1 MRYGLKRLEPTLT
14 GDLDLNDEIALVRV
28 TIEDLV
34 QMLNQQVELH
44 QRVAIGSLIREAVAD
59 LSQII
64 DKAAR
69 LPKQTAMTFEQV
81 GNMLKTIE
89 QAVVDYMPDSIAR
102 QQLITVV
109 KGKLEGIS
117 VTEPHHALILR
128 TCDMMDKSVPY
139 VEDDDSAS
147 S

>member
-14 GDLDLNDEIALVRV
+14 GDLNLDDEIALVRV

-59 LSQII
+59 LSGII

-69 LPKQTAMTFEQV
+69 LPKQTAMSFDQV
-81 GNMLKTIE
+81 GSMLRAIE
-89 QAVVDYMPDSIAR
+89 DAVTTYMPDGVAR

-128 TCDMMDKSVPY
+128 TCDMMNRSVPY
-139 VEDDDSAS
+139 VDEEP
-147 S
+147 

>member
-14 GDLDLNDEIALVRV
+14 GDLSLEDEIALVRV

-34 QMLNQQVELH
+34 QMLNAQAELH
-44 QRVAIGSLIREAVAD
+44 QRIAIGSLIREAVSD

-69 LPKQTAMTFEQV
+69 LPRQTTMSFEQV
-81 GNMLKTIE
+81 GSMLRTIE
-89 QAVVDYMPDSIAR
+89 QAVVDYMPDGVAR

-117 VTEPHHALILR
+117 TTEPHHALILR

-139 VEDDDSAS
+139 VEVDDSTS
-147 S
+147 R